1 MSVTTK
7 AKDLKIHEEVDKDTK
22 YVLEN
27 VKLEKKEREDTDEN
41 ILELLKDMVNG
52 VKSEMENEKKDRKSS
67 EETMLLLLE

>member
-1 MSVTTK
+1 
-7 AKDLKIHEEVDKDTK
+7 LKIHEEVDKDTK

>member
-1 MSVTTK
+1 M
-7 AKDLKIHEEVDKDTK
+7 KIHEEVDKDTK